1 MVGKRRGYEEIH
13 RTGRGCLALGGALD
27 GVAVAVASPAGAVG
41 RSVGAAARSCSAGFT
56 HAVIGGEQKC
66 LNAGEFCSHAEARQY
81 VRYHF
86 VCERIRGTYR
96 LERS

>member
-1 MVGKRRGYEEIH
+1 MRRVIALVAGS
-13 RTGRGCLALGGALD
+13 LALGGAID
-27 GVAVAVASPAGAVG
+27 GTAVAVASPASLVG
-41 RSVGAAARSCSAGFT
+41 RPVATAAKACPSGFT

-66 LNAGEFCSHAEARQY
+66 LHAGEYCSHAEARQY

-96 LERS
+96 LERG